1 METIISPDLDET
13 IANPWALTYKDR
25 VDWCVA
31 ALDAGDVDA
40 VVAPMASAWSLVL
53 DDCKHRS
60 IVSTIS
66 IPSDTFV
73 GVFPGDADDAFVQN
87 VSVTIRHLVKSPAFV
102 KARDAAFRYN
112 EACEEADDLVKIDL
126 ASMAGL
132 FLVFG
137 ASAALALLLHV
148 VNRNN
153 EGDPI
158 DNSLPQDAD
167 AKVHLTTPRPR
178 EPLDLVGDAAE
189 ALDDGGDFSPS
200 DDDAGARGPKL
211 DAAKP
216 RRRKHGRRTARGR
229 KPKAFAEPP
238 KAFAEPID
246 DPRDPR
252 DGDLC
257 SCGAGVD
264 AFF

>member
-1 METIISPDLDET
+1 M
-13 IANPWALTYKDR
+13 
-25 VDWCVA
+25 A
-31 ALDAGDVDA
+31 ASSGFFGDGGAAAADGG
-40 VVAPMASAWSLVL
+40 APAS
-53 DDCKHRS
+53 
-60 IVSTIS
+60 T
-66 IPSDTFV
+66 
-73 GVFPGDADDAFVQN
+73 
-87 VSVTIRHLVKSPAFV
+87 
-102 KARDAAFRYN
+102 
-112 EACEEADDLVKIDL
+112 
-126 ASMAGL
+126 
-132 FLVFG
+132 G
-137 ASAALALLLHV
+137 A
-148 VNRNN
+148 NRNN
-153 EGDPI
+153 EVDPI
-158 DNSLPQDAD
+158 DNSLPRDAD

-178 EPLDLVGDAAE
+178 EPLELVGDAGE

-211 DAAKP
+211 DAPKP

-229 KPKAFAEPP
+229 KP